1 MSATLSRRRLLGWAA
16 AGGLA
21 ATGLL
26 GGCAS
31 GPAGAATW
39 SMWSNSPDE
48 GKVWADFSTYVE
60 RRLGVPSVP
69 TLTPSDGYPTKLDLQ
84 LVSGTASLVTA
95 VNGWLVPT
103 YAARGAHRPLDD
115 LIAGDPS
122 LDVGDFYP
130 ATRAI
135 SSFGGRTYAIGFDV
149 APTVLYYNSSLFAQ
163 HGIAPPSPT
172 EPMSWAAFRELAIE
186 FSRPENQYGFTCAPN
201 IDDLVSWIYCA
212 GGNVMNQA
220 QTLST
225 LGAPEAMA
233 GLDFVVGL
241 FARDRATPPIKNL
254 VTENPLA
261 NFLQGN
267 VAFMQNGPWQV
278 VNARKAT
285 FDWDIVPFPAGPAG
299 STPRVSGSSF
309 AVPAGTSERDLPLA
323 WALLKT
329 LTSTGALDIYGR
341 AGRNNP
347 ARRSAGTAFR
357 PPPAN
362 LGIVQRILAG
372 ELAGGHPFDVTTN
385 WYQIRQLL
393 AQDLPRSLLGQV
405 PVRDAVAAL
414 TPRLDVLM
422 SQHQDNVRLAAQR
435 RR

>member
-1 MSATLSRRRLLGWAA
+1 
-16 AGGLA
+16 
-21 ATGLL
+21 
-26 GGCAS
+26 
-31 GPAGAATW
+31 
-39 SMWSNSPDE
+39 
-48 GKVWADFSTYVE
+48 
-60 RRLGVPSVP
+60 
-69 TLTPSDGYPTKLDLQ
+69 
-84 LVSGTASLVTA
+84 
-95 VNGWLVPT
+95 
-103 YAARGAHRPLDD
+103 
-115 LIAGDPS
+115 
-122 LDVGDFYP
+122 
-130 ATRAI
+130 
-135 SSFGGRTYAIGFDV
+135 
-149 APTVLYYNSSLFAQ
+149 
-163 HGIAPPSPT
+163 
-172 EPMSWAAFRELAIE
+172 MSWAAFRELAIE